1 MEISPNT
8 LEPLAQNNLNPAGI
22 ISVPQQKIAVEQM
35 GKKIKIRV
43 RSSHRTITNGW
54 FWSLSAALSP
64 CPADLLDP
72 PSTDG
77 QNLWGLRNCN
87 AQTRAVQCSHCP
99 NLTPKPG
106 HRAECRNRGL
116 CKSPPEL
123 VPLSG
128 HKPFPGS
135 SCSQM
140 SMGRTGNENIV
151 LRWFLCHNPQL
162 IPSPRL
168 PVLSDQH
175 RNFPLSPCGYNT
187 CIFHSEF
194 KISSSA
200 AKLGNLS
207 QWSLPSCCFQQH
219 FCPSASPLGMGFPP
233 WPARVT
239 GNQENPSTAWAKI
252 ALGAVLGWLLAA
264 GWVSAS
270 SICRKQTPRRKGNP
284 FRSENCEQ
292 HFSSTPW
299 FPKLSS
305 KPRGRSDSSLALL
318 KSCDVAK
325 SVTKQNMS

>member
-1 MEISPNT
+1 MDDSEAFLLPYLPVLQTCWIPPAQMDRTCEASGIAMHKPEQFSAHTAPTSP
-8 LEPLAQNNLNPAGI
+8 LNLG
-22 ISVPQQKIAVEQM
+22 
-35 GKKIKIRV
+35 
-43 RSSHRTITNGW
+43 T
-54 FWSLSAALSP
+54 
-64 CPADLLDP
+64 
-72 PSTDG
+72 
-77 QNLWGLRNCN
+77 
-87 AQTRAVQCSHCP
+87 
-99 NLTPKPG
+99 
-106 HRAECRNRGL
+106 RAECRNRGL

-151 LRWFLCHNPQL
+151 LRWFLSHNPQL

-239 GNQENPSTAWAKI
+239 GNQENPSTWAQVG
-252 ALGAVLGWLLAA
+252 LGAVLGWLLAA
-264 GWVSAS
+264 G
-270 SICRKQTPRRKGNP
+270 
-284 FRSENCEQ
+284 
-292 HFSSTPW
+292 
-299 FPKLSS
+299 
-305 KPRGRSDSSLALL
+305 
-318 KSCDVAK
+318 
-325 SVTKQNMS
+325 